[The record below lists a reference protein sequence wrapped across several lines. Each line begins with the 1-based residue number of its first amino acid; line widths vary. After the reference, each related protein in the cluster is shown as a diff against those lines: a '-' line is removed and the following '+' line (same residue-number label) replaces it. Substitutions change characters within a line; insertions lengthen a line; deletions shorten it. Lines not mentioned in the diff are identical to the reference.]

1 MGFYF
6 SEDGRYST
14 STLDYPPTT
23 VLTPQGVVDTSA
35 AITIQRWWRRILNI
49 RLREFQEELTSTSS
63 EDSQGSLEVHGS
75 LRKRYKRKLDEIQ
88 SGDEDEHT
96 SDTELVDY
104 ESSEFSQVDDYSSEY
119 EEDEEDETQLQTVN
133 NNNFLWD
140 FVMSF
145 FSFFKYLFGFN

>member
-6 SEDGRYST
+6 SEDGRYCT
-14 STLDYPPTT
+14 STLDTPPSTF
-23 VLTPQGVVDTSA
+23 LTPQGEKDTTA
-35 AITIQRWWRRILNI
+35 AITIQKWWRRILNI
-49 RLREFQEELTSTSS
+49 RLREFQQELTTTSS

-88 SGDEDEHT
+88 SGDEYEET

-104 ESSEFSQVDDYSSEY
+104 ESSEFSQVDEYSSEY
-119 EEDEEDETQLQTVN
+119 EDEDEQDETQLQTVN

-140 FVMSF
+140 FFMSF
-145 FSFFKYLFGFN
+145 FSFFKSLFGF

>member
-23 VLTPQGVVDTSA
+23 ILTHNGVHDTRA

-49 RLREFQEELTSTSS
+49 RLREFQEELTTTSS

-75 LRKRYKRKLDEIQ
+75 LRKRYKRKLDDIQ
-88 SGDEDEHT
+88 DDEET

-104 ESSEFSQVDDYSSEY
+104 ESSEFSQVDDYSSN
-119 EEDEEDETQLQTVN
+119 EDNEDETQLQTVN
-133 NNNFLWD
+133 NNNFLLD
-140 FVMSF
+140 FIISF
-145 FSFFKYLFGFN
+145 FSFFKYLFGF

>member
-23 VLTPQGVVDTSA
+23 ILTHNGVHDTRA

-49 RLREFQEELTSTSS
+49 RLREFQQELTTTSS

-75 LRKRYKRKLDEIQ
+75 LRKRFKRKLNDIQ
-88 SGDEDEHT
+88 SDDEDEET
-96 SDTELVDY
+96 SDTE
-104 ESSEFSQVDDYSSEY
+104 
-119 EEDEEDETQLQTVN
+119 
-133 NNNFLWD
+133 
-140 FVMSF
+140 
-145 FSFFKYLFGFN
+145 